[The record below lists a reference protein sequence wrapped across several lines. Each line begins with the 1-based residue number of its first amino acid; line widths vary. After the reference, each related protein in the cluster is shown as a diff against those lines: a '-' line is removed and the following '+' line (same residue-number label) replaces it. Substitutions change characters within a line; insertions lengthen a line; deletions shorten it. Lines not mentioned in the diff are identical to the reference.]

1 MEESM
6 LPVEKL
12 IMRKVLLCG
21 IVALSAFVSCGGGGG
36 GGDESDT
43 PALTDEEINTER
55 TKVLSYISDLSND
68 TIDGV
73 LSGQNCGHG
82 NEIADGTYARYIE
95 ALHSRTGQYVSI
107 IGVDYEYVR
116 EYTVDELKAANTVF
130 KTHWKNGGL
139 VAINMS
145 PVNPW
150 GTKHNWEDIKFAW
163 PGTKY
168 EGTDLMKL
176 ITPGSE
182 VYDVW
187 MAKLDRIAEG
197 LADLRNAGVIVMWR
211 PMQEM
216 NGWWFWWGKQD
227 KDHLSDPHDAYIA
240 VWRHMHDYFT
250 NVKKL
255 NNLLWVFSPTQNQKF
270 SSFPYPGDSYV
281 DIVAGTEYLDDL
293 TITGY
298 EDFLAYGKPV
308 GIAEYGPSEF
318 GSKVDGSFDSRLYL
332 TRLKND
338 YPKVAY
344 WMTWESWTNTDG
356 SKVNMALV
364 DNQNTSALLNDPYIL
379 KRGSQR

>member
-1 MEESM
+1 MEHKGMNLRNILSCGTF
-6 LPVEKL
+6 LL
-12 IMRKVLLCG
+12 I
-21 IVALSAFVSCGGGGG
+21 AFFSCGGSDGG
-36 GGDESDT
+36 ET
-43 PALTDEEINTER
+43 KAPVLTDKEIDAER
-55 TKVLSYISDLSND
+55 AKVLAYISDLSGGGVE
-68 TIDGV
+68 GV

-82 NEIADGTYARYIE
+82 NEIAEWNYDRFIE
-95 ALHSRTGQYVSI
+95 ALHTQTGQYVSI
-107 IGVDYEYVR
+107 IGVDYEYMR

-130 KTHWKNGGL
+130 KKHWLNGGL

-150 GTKHNWEDIKFAW
+150 GNKHNWEDIKFSW

-168 EGTDLMKL
+168 NGTDLMKL

-182 VYDVW
+182 VYDAW

-197 LADLRNAGVIVMWR
+197 LKDLRDAGVIVMWR

-216 NGWWFWWGKQD
+216 NGWWFWWGKTD
-227 KDHLSDPHDAYIA
+227 KDHLSDSHDAYVA

-250 NVKKL
+250 KEKKL

-270 SSFPYPGDSYV
+270 SSFPYPGDAYV

-293 TITGY
+293 SITGY
-298 EDFLAYGKPV
+298 EDFLAYGKPI

-318 GSKVDGSFDSRLYL
+318 GLKVDGSFDNRQYL

-344 WMTWESWTNTDG
+344 WMTWESWTNADG
-356 SKVNMALV
+356 
-364 DNQNTSALLNDPYIL
+364 T
-379 KRGSQR
+379 